1 MSERFKVQITTAE
14 RVSCT
19 VSAEIPTRWGS
30 FRALAFVRDTVSASR
45 NAHQEA
51 AVAVC
56 LGDLRGEAPLLG
68 VHPERVTG
76 ELLAGARGDCSAGLE
91 RALRHVVREGRGL
104 VIYEHQRGLSAGL
117 MENLAHT
124 LQAHRHSGLEGGEE
138 PDESDPLDLVVP
150 ASIVRALGISCVRLL
165 SSHSETPPALRAA
178 GIEVWGNA
186 HLH

>member
-1 MSERFKVQITTAE
+1 MSERYEFRITTAE

-45 NAHQEA
+45 HAHQKA

-56 LGDLRGEAPLLG
+56 LGDLRGEAPLLR

-76 ELLAGARGDCSAGLE
+76 ELLASAQCGCSVGLE
-91 RALRHVVREGRGL
+91 RALRPVAREGRGV
-104 VIYEHQRGLSAGL
+104 VIYEHQRGLSTGL
-117 MENLAHT
+117 MENLAHA
-124 LQAHRHSGLEGGEE
+124 LQAHRHSDLEGGEE
-138 PDESDPLDLVVP
+138 LDESDPLDLVVP

-165 SSHSETPPALRAA
+165 SSQSDPPAGLLAA

-186 HLH
+186 RLH